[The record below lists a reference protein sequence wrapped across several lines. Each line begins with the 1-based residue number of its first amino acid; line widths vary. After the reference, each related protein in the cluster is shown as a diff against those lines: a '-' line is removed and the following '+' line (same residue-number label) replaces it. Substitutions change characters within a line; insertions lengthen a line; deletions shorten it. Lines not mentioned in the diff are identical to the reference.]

1 MFDNDT
7 VELINRAPE
16 LDGLDLAELP
26 KQLTEAY
33 ASIVSARIC
42 LREGTEQTGL
52 PDDLIEI
59 IKQMTRLAF
68 SLEAIVSA
76 SEDAE
81 NRMAAAFVAG
91 SAHHVILLAQE
102 LMPKNIKS
110 STLSAYGVSP
120 EVSATLLFL
129 IAEASSDAA
138 ETAKKII
145 VSGEDSIEASVLKAI
160 YHLANGSLLKILAT
174 RVPSPDKFQSTD
186 SLGQAVESLYYMLL
200 HGIRALAASLLGSTD
215 EHDLLDHD
223 SKIIFNRVKGL
234 CVDEIDELVGLGDH
248 PVHNV
253 FPGPLHLASLL
264 AMVADHLIPS
274 SIINTDPPKGI
285 DAAKWF
291 DMKQSIASARPYL
304 WRNHRQAISS
314 GYLETGM
321 SSVISFPT
329 GAGKSTLSE
338 LKIATA
344 LLRNMKVVF
353 LAPTLSLVDQTTRAL
368 ANTFPNA
375 EVHRE
380 ILDELLFDLEN
391 DSLPAISVM
400 TPERCLAMLS
410 FNPDIFSSVGL
421 LVFDECHLLHPR
433 DADHSRRSID
443 SMLCLLNFT
452 SVAPKADLL
461 LLSAMMKNS
470 EEIADWVSEL
480 TSRPCLPLALTWKPT
495 RQVRGCVVYAGD
507 EITKLKQRLKLV
519 RSQVKNVNAPAP
531 LKREL
536 LVQPFGFF
544 CLNQTW
550 HSASRK
556 DYALIPV
563 LSETVNL
570 STGTASEGNNW
581 YLTPNG
587 NQVSATIA
595 TSTARQKIKTL
606 VFTQTIPLANSAA
619 KKISDDLESSN
630 CILTDEELHLF
641 QTVVDEFGGEEHVYI
656 KVSQEGRLLSSST
669 CHHGLLLSMERHLHE
684 SLFKR
689 TDGLNVLVATSTLA
703 QGMNLPSEVVIISG
717 DSRFDQE
724 ADAMQRLEAHELLNA
739 AGRAGRA
746 GDSSYGFVLVV
757 PSKVV
762 HFDNNT
768 SQIHNHWMDLRSIFS
783 QSDQCLVIDDPL
795 TSILDQIHS
804 GALPL
809 PNLPS
814 YFLSRLP
821 VDYGEDQEGRNSL
834 ARATIERSFSAFRAR
849 KKGDQEWVKSRIES
863 AILSRNSNID
873 TSQPATWVDRLA
885 AASGISTAIIRELG
899 EPLSNNINHSATTD
913 AWYQWFRDWL
923 KRRPALIPTL
933 IRKETLEV
941 FLGSDYKKLKD
952 DASRGTHAC
961 DIIFPLLEL
970 WMTGHTLASM
980 EESTGTPINRVGRCE
995 FAREFVL
1002 RIVPELSYI
1011 FGLPNQIFNAI
1022 TVDRGEVTESPVGL
1036 NCLALCVKEGLN
1048 SVEKVA
1054 LREVSKK
1061 RLARRELHRKYQN
1074 IESYAG
1080 ILKEGENFGDVV
1092 NRITQAL
1099 AFVNF

>member
-7 VELINRAPE
+7 VELINSAPE

-42 LREGTEQTGL
+42 LREGAEQAGL
-52 PDDLIEI
+52 PDEVTEI
-59 IKQMTRLAF
+59 VKRMTRLAF
-68 SLEAIVSA
+68 THEAIVSA
-76 SEDAE
+76 SEDME
-81 NRMAAAFVAG
+81 NRVAAAFVAG

-102 LMPKNIKS
+102 LMSRSVKFS
-110 STLSAYGVSP
+110 ALSAYGVSP

-138 ETAKKII
+138 ETAKNI
-145 VSGEDSIEASVLKAI
+145 VVRAEVTVEATLLKAI
-160 YHLANGSLLKILAT
+160 YHLANGSLLKILSM
-174 RVPSPDKFQSTD
+174 RVPTPEDFLSAD
-186 SLGQAVESLYYMLL
+186 SMGQAVESLYYMLL
-200 HGIRALAASLLGSTD
+200 HGVRAMAASLLGTD
-215 EHDLLDHD
+215 DEFDLVDHD
-223 SKIIFNRVKGL
+223 SKVVFDRVKAL
-234 CVDEIDELVGLGDH
+234 CVDRIDGLVSFGNH

-264 AMVADHLIPS
+264 AMVAEHLIPS
-274 SIINTDPPKGI
+274 GIINTEPPKGI
-285 DAAKWF
+285 EVTKWF
-291 DMKQSIASARPYL
+291 AMKQGIASTRPYL
-304 WRNHRQAISS
+304 WKNHRQAISS
-314 GYLETGM
+314 GYLEIGI

-344 LLRNMKVVF
+344 LLRNVKVVF

-375 EVHRE
+375 EVQRE

-391 DSLPAISVM
+391 DALPAISVM

-410 FNPDIFSSVGL
+410 FDPDIFSSVGL

-452 SVAPKADLL
+452 SVAPGADLL

-470 EEIADWVSEL
+470 VEIAGWVSEL
-480 TSRPCLPLALTWKPT
+480 TKRPCLPLELTWKPT

-507 EITKLKQRLKLV
+507 EITKLKKRLRTV
-519 RSQVKNVNAPAP
+519 RSEVANINAPAS

-536 LVQPFGFF
+536 FVQPFGFF

-550 HSASRK
+550 HSESRK
-556 DYALIPV
+556 DYALMPV
-563 LSETVNL
+563 LSEAVQL
-570 STGTASEGNNW
+570 STGTVAEGKKW

-606 VFTQTIPLANSAA
+606 VFTQTIPLANSAS
-619 KKISDDLESSN
+619 KKISDDLESPG
-630 CILTDEELHLF
+630 CILTDEEVRLF
-641 QTVVDEFGGEEHVYI
+641 EIVVDEFGGKEHIYI
-656 KVSQEGRLLSSST
+656 KVSDEGRLVSSSA
-669 CHHGLLLSMERHLHE
+669 CHHGLLLAMERHLHE

-689 TDGLNVLVATSTLA
+689 ADGLNVLVATSTLA

-762 HFDNNT
+762 NFDNST
-768 SQIHNHWMDLRSIFS
+768 SRIHNHWMDLRSIFS

-795 TSILDQIHS
+795 TVILDQIHS
-804 GALPL
+804 EVLPL
-809 PNLPS
+809 SGVAS

-821 VDYGEDQEGRNSL
+821 VDFDEDQEGRDIL

-849 KKGDQEWVKSRIES
+849 KKGDQQWITSRIES
-863 AILSRNSNID
+863 AMLSRNSNLDI
-873 TSQPATWVDRLA
+873 SQVLTWADRLA
-885 AASGISTAIIRELG
+885 AASGISVGIIRELG
-899 EPLSNNINHSATTD
+899 EPLSKNVNHWATTE
-913 AWYQWFRDWL
+913 AWYQWLREWL
-923 KRRPALIPTL
+923 KLRPTLLPTL
-933 IRKETLEV
+933 IRKETLEG
-941 FLGSDYKKLKD
+941 FLGGDYKKLKN
-952 DASRGTHAC
+952 DASKGRYAAE
-961 DIIFPLLEL
+961 IIFPLLEL
-970 WMTGHTLASM
+970 WMAGNTLASI
-980 EESTGTPINRVGRCE
+980 EVSTGTPINKVGKCE
-995 FAREFVL
+995 FVREFVL
-1002 RIVPELSYI
+1002 RIIPELSYI
-1011 FGLPNQIFNAI
+1011 FGLPNQIFRAI
-1022 TVDRGEVTESPVGL
+1022 AVDRGEVIESPVGL
-1036 NCLALCVKEGLN
+1036 NCLALCVREGLD

-1054 LREVSKK
+1054 LREITKK
-1061 RLARRELHRKYQN
+1061 RLGRRELHRKYQS
-1074 IESYAG
+1074 IEAYAG
-1080 ILKEGENFGDVV
+1080 VLKDGESFGDVV
-1092 NRITQAL
+1092 GRITQAF
-1099 AFVNF
+1099 AAVDV

>member
-7 VELINRAPE
+7 VELINSAPE

-42 LREGTEQTGL
+42 LREETEQSRL
-52 PDDLIEI
+52 PDNVIEI
-59 IKQMTRLAF
+59 VKRMTRLAF
-68 SLEAIVSA
+68 SNEAIVSA
-76 SEDAE
+76 SENVE

-110 STLSAYGVSP
+110 SALSAYGISP

-138 ETAKKII
+138 ETAKNII
-145 VSGEDSIEASVLKAI
+145 VSTEVSVETTLLKAI
-160 YHLANGSLLKILAT
+160 YHLANGNLSKILAM
-174 RVPSPDKFQSTD
+174 RVPGTDNFLSTD

-200 HGIRALAASLLGSTD
+200 HGVRALAASLLGTDD

-223 SKIIFNRVKGL
+223 SKVIFDRVKGL
-234 CVDEIDELVGLGDH
+234 CVDEIDDLVGLGDH
-248 PVHNV
+248 PVHNI

-274 SIINTDPPKGI
+274 GVINTNPPKGI
-285 DAAKWF
+285 DAVKWF

-314 GYLETGM
+314 GYLETGV

-368 ANTFPNA
+368 ASTFPNA

-380 ILDELLFDLEN
+380 ILDELLFNLEN

-410 FNPDIFSSVGL
+410 FDPDIFSSVGL

-433 DADHSRRSID
+433 DTDHSRRSID

-470 EEIADWVSEL
+470 EEIAGWVSEL
-480 TSRPCLPLALTWKPT
+480 TNRPCLPLALTWKPT

-507 EITKLKQRLKLV
+507 EISKLKQRLKAV
-519 RSQVKNVNAPAP
+519 RSQVKNINAPAS

-556 DYALIPV
+556 DYALMPV

-570 STGTASEGNNW
+570 STGTVPEGKNW

-619 KKISDDLESSN
+619 KKISDDLEPSK
-630 CILTDEELHLF
+630 CLLTDEELRLF
-641 QTVVDEFGGEEHVYI
+641 QIVVDEFGGEEHVYI
-656 KVSQEGRLLSSST
+656 KVSNEGRLLSSSA

-762 HFDNNT
+762 NFDNST
-768 SQIHNHWMDLRSIFS
+768 SRIHNHWMDLRSIFS
-783 QSDQCLVIDDPL
+783 QSDQCLTIDDPL
-795 TSILDQIHS
+795 TIILDQIHS
-804 GALPL
+804 GILPL

-821 VDYGEDQEGRNSL
+821 VDYNEEQEGRDAL

-849 KKGDQEWVKSRIES
+849 KKGDQQWITSRIES
-863 AILSRNSNID
+863 AISSRNSNID
-873 TSQPATWVDRLA
+873 ISQLPTWADRLA
-885 AASGISTAIIRELG
+885 AASGISASIIRELG
-899 EPLSNNINHSATTD
+899 EPLSKDINHWATTD
-913 AWYQWFRDWL
+913 AWYQWLREWL
-923 KRRPALIPTL
+923 KRRPSLLPTL

-941 FLGSDYKKLKD
+941 FLGTPYKKLKD
-952 DASRGTHAC
+952 DNSRGKHAC
-961 DIIFPLLEL
+961 QIIFPLLEL
-970 WMTGHTLASM
+970 WMAGHTLASM
-980 EESTGTPINRVGRCE
+980 EASTGTPANKVGKCE

-1002 RIVPELSYI
+1002 RIIPELSYI
-1011 FGLPNQIFNAI
+1011 FGLPNQIFRAI
-1022 TVDRGEVTESPVGL
+1022 TVDRGEDTESPVGL
-1036 NCLALCVKEGLN
+1036 NCLALCVKEGLD

-1061 RLARRELHRKYQN
+1061 RLARRELHYKHQD

-1080 ILKEGENFGDVV
+1080 TLKEGESFGDVV
-1092 NRITQAL
+1092 SRITQAL
-1099 AFVNF
+1099 ALVNL

>member
-7 VELINRAPE
+7 VELINSAPK

-42 LREGTEQTGL
+42 LREGAERVEL
-52 PDDLIEI
+52 PDEVTEVV
-59 IKQMTRLAF
+59 KRMTRLAF
-68 SLEAIVSA
+68 SHEAIVSA
-76 SEDAE
+76 SEEME
-81 NRMAAAFVAG
+81 NRVAAAFVAG

-102 LMPKNIKS
+102 LILRSGKF
-110 STLSAYGVSP
+110 STLDAYGVSP

-138 ETAKKII
+138 ETAKNI
-145 VSGEDSIEASVLKAI
+145 VVRVEGSIEATLLKAI
-160 YHLANGSLLKILAT
+160 YHLANGNLLKILAM
-174 RVPSPDKFQSTD
+174 RVPGAEDFLSAD
-186 SLGQAVESLYYMLL
+186 SMGQAVESLYYMLL
-200 HGIRALAASLLGSTD
+200 HGVRAMAASLLGTED
-215 EHDLLDHD
+215 EFDLIDHD
-223 SKIIFNRVKGL
+223 SKVIFDQVKEL
-234 CVDEIDELVGLGDH
+234 CVDKIDGLISFGNH
-248 PVHNV
+248 TVNNV

-264 AMVADHLIPS
+264 AMVADHLTPS
-274 SIINTDPPKGI
+274 GVINTDPPKGI
-285 DAAKWF
+285 DATKWLL
-291 DMKQSIASARPYL
+291 MKQGIASIRPYL
-304 WRNHRQAISS
+304 WKNHRKAISS
-314 GYLETGM
+314 GYLEIGV

-344 LLRNMKVVF
+344 LLRSVKVVF
-353 LAPTLSLVDQTTRAL
+353 LAPTLSLVDQTTKAL

-375 EVHRE
+375 EVQRE
-380 ILDELLFDLEN
+380 ILDELLFDLGS
-391 DSLPAISVM
+391 DALPAISVM

-410 FNPDIFSSVGL
+410 FDPNMFSSVGL

-452 SVAPKADLL
+452 SIAPSADLL

-470 EEIADWVSEL
+470 GEIAGWVSEL
-480 TSRPCLPLALTWKPT
+480 TKRPCLPLELTWKPT

-507 EITKLKQRLKLV
+507 EITRLKKRLKVV
-519 RSQVKNVNAPAP
+519 RSEVTNINAPAS

-536 LVQPFGFF
+536 FVQPFGFF

-563 LSETVNL
+563 LKEAVQL
-570 STGTASEGNNW
+570 STGTVAEGKKW

-606 VFTQTIPLANSAA
+606 VFTQSIPLANSAS
-619 KKISDDLESSN
+619 KKISDDLQASG
-630 CILTDEELHLF
+630 CILTDEEVRLF
-641 QTVVDEFGGEEHVYI
+641 KMVVDEFGGDEHIYI
-656 KVSQEGRLLSSST
+656 KVSDEGRLESSSA
-669 CHHGLLLSMERHLHE
+669 CHHGLLLAMERHLHE

-689 TDGLNVLVATSTLA
+689 ADGLNVLVATSTLA

-762 HFDNNT
+762 NFDN
-768 SQIHNHWMDLRSIFS
+768 SASRIHNHWMDLRSIFS
-783 QSDQCLVIDDPL
+783 QSDQCLTIDDPL
-795 TSILDQIHS
+795 TAILDQIHS
-804 GALPL
+804 EVSPL
-809 PNLPS
+809 SGLAS

-821 VDYGEDQEGRNSL
+821 VDSDEDQEGRNIS

-849 KKGDQEWVKSRIES
+849 KKGDQQWISSRIES
-863 AILSRNSNID
+863 AILSRNVNLD
-873 TSQPATWVDRLA
+873 TSQVLTWADRLA
-885 AASGISTAIIRELG
+885 AASGISAGIIRELG
-899 EPLSNNINHSATTD
+899 DPLSKNVNHWATTE
-913 AWYQWFRDWL
+913 AWYQWLREWL
-923 KRRPALIPTL
+923 RLRPALLPAL
-933 IRKETLEV
+933 IRKETLES
-941 FLGSDYKKLKD
+941 FLGGNYKALKD
-952 DASRGTHAC
+952 DASKGRYAAEM
-961 DIIFPLLEL
+961 IFPLLEL
-970 WMTGHTLASM
+970 WMAGNTLASI
-980 EESTGTPINRVGRCE
+980 EVSTGIPIEKVGKCE

-1002 RIVPELSYI
+1002 RIIPEVSYI
-1011 FGLPNQIFNAI
+1011 FGLPNQIFRAI
-1022 TVDRGEVTESPVGL
+1022 TADRAEGIESPVGL
-1036 NCLALCVKEGLN
+1036 NCLALCVKEGLD
-1048 SVEKVA
+1048 SIEKVA

-1061 RLARRELHRKYQN
+1061 RLGRRELHRKYQS
-1074 IESYAG
+1074 IEAYAG
-1080 ILKEGENFGDVV
+1080 MLKDGESFGDVV
-1092 NRITQAL
+1092 DRITQAL
-1099 AFVNF
+1099 AVVDL

>member
-7 VELINRAPE
+7 VELINSAPE

-42 LREGTEQTGL
+42 LREETEQSRL
-52 PDDLIEI
+52 PDNVIEI
-59 IKQMTRLAF
+59 VKRMTRLAF
-68 SLEAIVSA
+68 SNEAIVSA
-76 SEDAE
+76 SENVE

-110 STLSAYGVSP
+110 SALSSYGISP

-138 ETAKKII
+138 ETAKNII
-145 VSGEDSIEASVLKAI
+145 VSTEVSVETTLLKAI
-160 YHLANGSLLKILAT
+160 YHLANGNLSKILAM
-174 RVPSPDKFQSTD
+174 RVPGTDNFLSTD

-200 HGIRALAASLLGSTD
+200 HGVRALAASLLGTD
-215 EHDLLDHD
+215 DENDLLDHD
-223 SKIIFNRVKGL
+223 SKVVFDRVKGL
-234 CVDEIDELVGLGDH
+234 CVDEIDDLVGLGDH
-248 PVHNV
+248 PVHNI

-274 SIINTDPPKGI
+274 GVINTNPPKGI
-285 DAAKWF
+285 DAVKWF

-314 GYLETGM
+314 GYLETGI

-368 ANTFPNA
+368 ASTFPNA

-380 ILDELLFDLEN
+380 ILDELLFNLEN

-410 FNPDIFSSVGL
+410 FDPDIFSSVGL

-433 DADHSRRSID
+433 DTDHSRRSID

-470 EEIADWVSEL
+470 EEIASWVSEL
-480 TSRPCLPLALTWKPT
+480 TNRPCLPLALTWKPT

-507 EITKLKQRLKLV
+507 EISKLKQRLKAV
-519 RSQVKNVNAPAP
+519 RSQVKNINAPAS

-556 DYALIPV
+556 DYALMPV

-570 STGTASEGNNW
+570 STGTVPEGKNW

-619 KKISDDLESSN
+619 KKISDDLEPSK
-630 CILTDEELHLF
+630 CLLTDEELRLF
-641 QTVVDEFGGEEHVYI
+641 QIVVDEFGGEEHVYI
-656 KVSQEGRLLSSST
+656 KVSNEGRLLSSSA

-762 HFDNNT
+762 NFDNST
-768 SQIHNHWMDLRSIFS
+768 SRIHNHWMDLRSIFS
-783 QSDQCLVIDDPL
+783 QSDQCLTIDDPL
-795 TSILDQIHS
+795 TIILDQIHS
-804 GALPL
+804 GILPL

-821 VDYGEDQEGRNSL
+821 VDYNEEQEGRDAL

-849 KKGDQEWVKSRIES
+849 KKGDQQWITSRIES
-863 AILSRNSNID
+863 AISARNSNID
-873 TSQPATWVDRLA
+873 ISQLPTWADRLA
-885 AASGISTAIIRELG
+885 AASGISASIIRELG
-899 EPLSNNINHSATTD
+899 EPLSKDINHWATTD
-913 AWYQWFRDWL
+913 AWYQWLRDWL
-923 KRRPALIPTL
+923 KRRPSLLPTL

-941 FLGSDYKKLKD
+941 FLGTPYKKLKD
-952 DASRGTHAC
+952 DNSRGKHAC
-961 DIIFPLLEL
+961 QIIFPLLEL
-970 WMTGHTLASM
+970 WMAGHTLASM
-980 EESTGTPINRVGRCE
+980 EASTGTPANKVGKCE

-1002 RIVPELSYI
+1002 RIIPELSYI
-1011 FGLPNQIFNAI
+1011 FGLPNQIFRAI
-1022 TVDRGEVTESPVGL
+1022 TVDRGEDTESPVGL
-1036 NCLALCVKEGLN
+1036 NCLALCVKEGLD

-1061 RLARRELHRKYQN
+1061 RLARRELHYKHQD
-1074 IESYAG
+1074 IEAYAG
-1080 ILKEGENFGDVV
+1080 TLKEGESFGDVV
-1092 NRITQAL
+1092 SRITQAL
-1099 AFVNF
+1099 ALVNL

>member
-7 VELINRAPE
+7 VELINSAPK

-33 ASIVSARIC
+33 ASIVSARVC
-42 LREGTEQTGL
+42 LREGADQAGL
-52 PDDLIEI
+52 PDEVIEI
-59 IKQMTRLAF
+59 VKRMTRLAF
-68 SLEAIVSA
+68 SHEAIVSA
-76 SEDAE
+76 SEDME
-81 NRMAAAFVAG
+81 NRAAAAFVAG

-102 LMPKNIKS
+102 LLSRDIKF
-110 STLSAYGVSP
+110 STLSAFSVSP

-138 ETAKKII
+138 ETAKNI
-145 VSGEDSIEASVLKAI
+145 VVSAELSVEAALLKAI
-160 YHLANGSLLKILAT
+160 YHLANGSLLKILAM
-174 RVPSPDKFQSTD
+174 RVPGLGNFD
-186 SLGQAVESLYYMLL
+186 SADSMGQAVESLYYMLL
-200 HGIRALAASLLGSTD
+200 HGVRAMAASLLGTID
-215 EHDLLDHD
+215 EFDLIDHD
-223 SKIIFNRVKGL
+223 SKVIFDRVREL
-234 CVDEIDELVGLGDH
+234 CVEKIDNLVGFENH
-248 PVHNV
+248 PVHNI

-274 SIINTDPPKGI
+274 GVINAKPPNGVET
-285 DAAKWF
+285 AKWF
-291 DMKQSIASARPYL
+291 VMKQDIASIRPYL

-314 GYLETGM
+314 GYLEIGV

-344 LLRNMKVVF
+344 LLRNVKVVF

-375 EVHRE
+375 DVQRE

-391 DSLPAISVM
+391 DVLPAISVM

-410 FNPDIFSSVGL
+410 FDPDIFSNVGL

-433 DADHSRRSID
+433 DTDHSRRSID

-452 SVAPKADLL
+452 SVAPNADLL

-480 TSRPCLPLALTWKPT
+480 TKRPCLPMSLTWKPT

-507 EITKLKQRLKLV
+507 EISKLKKRLRAV
-519 RSQVKNVNAPAP
+519 RSEVTNINAPTS

-556 DYALIPV
+556 DYALMPV
-563 LSETVNL
+563 LNEAVQL
-570 STGTASEGNNW
+570 STGTAPAGGW

-595 TSTARQKIKTL
+595 VSTARQKIKTL
-606 VFTQTIPLANSAA
+606 VFTQTITLANNAS
-619 KKISDDLESSN
+619 KRISDDLESSG
-630 CILTDEELHLF
+630 CILTDEEVRLYE
-641 QTVVDEFGGEEHVYI
+641 TVVDEFGGKEHIYI
-656 KVSQEGRLLSSST
+656 EVTDEGRLISSSA
-669 CHHGLLLSMERHLHE
+669 CHHGLLLTMERHLHE

-689 TDGLNVLVATSTLA
+689 ADGLNVLVATSTLA

-762 HFDNNT
+762 NFDNSTN
-768 SQIHNHWMDLRSIFS
+768 QIHNHWMDLRSIFS
-783 QSDQCLVIDDPL
+783 QSDQCLIIDDPL
-795 TSILDQIHS
+795 TAILDQIHS
-804 GALPL
+804 EVLPL
-809 PNLPS
+809 SGVAS

-821 VDYGEDQEGRNSL
+821 VDYDEEQVGRDVL
-834 ARATIERSFSAFRAR
+834 ARATINRSFAAFRAR
-849 KKGDQEWVKSRIES
+849 KKGDQQWIASRIES
-863 AILSRNSNID
+863 AILSRNSNLDI
-873 TSQPATWVDRLA
+873 SQVLTWADRLA
-885 AASGISTAIIRELG
+885 AASGISVGIIRELG
-899 EPLSNNINHSATTD
+899 EPLSKSVNHWATTD
-913 AWYQWFRDWL
+913 AWYQWLREWL
-923 KRRPALIPTL
+923 KRRSALLPTL
-933 IRKETLEV
+933 IRTETLEG
-941 FLGSDYKKLKD
+941 FFGSSYKKLKD
-952 DASRGTHAC
+952 DNSRGKYAAE
-961 DIIFPLLEL
+961 IIFPLLEL
-970 WMTGHTLASM
+970 WMSGHTLASI
-980 EESTGTPINRVGRCE
+980 EASTGTQINKVGKCE

-1002 RIVPELSYI
+1002 RIIPELSYI
-1011 FGLPNQIFNAI
+1011 FGLPNQIFRAI
-1022 TVDRGEVTESPVGL
+1022 TVDRGEDIESPVGL

-1054 LREVSKK
+1054 LREISKK
-1061 RLARRELHRKYQN
+1061 RLARRELHRKYQR
-1074 IESYAG
+1074 IEAYAG
-1080 ILKEGENFGDVV
+1080 VLKEGESFGDVV

-1099 AFVNF
+1099 ALVDL